1 MKKLFFALISCLF
14 FLSFLTSPANAVP
27 VQYTGVYG
35 EIVSI
40 YGTYHNGSV
49 WAGIYKLTVD
59 GTAVDSFC
67 IDILQESNK
76 NLLPYDIVPLSNAP
90 QSPIGPMQEEK
101 ALAISKL
108 WDKNYN
114 PAMSTS
120 AAAAL
125 QVAIWEVLVD
135 GPVGGNINTGDFK
148 SAYTGA
154 QALLNELTNWNGT
167 ANLFAF
173 SNPSY
178 QDYATRA
185 PVPEPATM
193 LLLGAG
199 LIGLAGFGRKKLFK
213 RA

>member
-14 FLSFLTSPANAVP
+14 FLSLLTSPANAVP

-35 EIVSI
+35 QVVSI
-40 YGTYHNGSV
+40 TGIHNGSV

-67 IDILQESNK
+67 IDILQESNRS
-76 NLLPYDIVPLSNAP
+76 LLQYDIVPLSNAP
-90 QSPIGPMQEEK
+90 QSPIGPMKQAQ

-135 GPVGGNINTGDFK
+135 GPLGDISAGNFMST
-148 SAYTGA
+148 YVGA

-193 LLLGAG
+193 LLFGAG

-213 RA
+213 SA

>member
-1 MKKLFFALISCLF
+1 
-14 FLSFLTSPANAVP
+14 
-27 VQYTGVYG
+27 
-35 EIVSI
+35 
-40 YGTYHNGSV
+40 
-49 WAGIYKLTVD
+49 
-59 GTAVDSFC
+59 
-67 IDILQESNK
+67 
-76 NLLPYDIVPLSNAP
+76 
-90 QSPIGPMQEEK
+90 MQEEN

-135 GPVGGNINTGDFK
+135 GPLGNIGTGNFM
-148 SAYTGA
+148 STYAGA
-154 QALLNELTNWNGT
+154 QALLSDLTNWNGT

-178 QDYATRA
+178 QDYVTRA

-193 LLLGAG
+193 LLFGAG